1 MVFLDVEIK
10 GQPVGRIEMV
20 LFTDVSPRA
29 AENFRW
35 GSTSQVGE
43 AACVYIANWQGRS
56 QWQEVSKAAAW
67 LRSVAQRHGL
77 RGALCP
83 RPGLS
88 FAPPDQGRARALT

>member
-43 AACVYIANWQGRS
+43 AACV
-56 QWQEVSKAAAW
+56 
-67 LRSVAQRHGL
+67 
-77 RGALCP
+77 
-83 RPGLS
+83 
-88 FAPPDQGRARALT
+88 